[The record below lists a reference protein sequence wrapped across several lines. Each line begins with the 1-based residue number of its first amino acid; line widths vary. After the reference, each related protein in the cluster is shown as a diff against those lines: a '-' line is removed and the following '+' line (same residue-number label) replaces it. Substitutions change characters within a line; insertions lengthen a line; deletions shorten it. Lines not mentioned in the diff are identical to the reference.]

1 MPMSTTL
8 SSAVRFAAGALIL
21 AASALGAAGLPTP
34 DADNGGIKVP
44 EGFGA
49 IAVADLPSGAGGPR
63 HITVAPNGDIYA
75 KARSNGIYALRDADG
90 DGRAEIVETF
100 GRGGGTGI
108 GIRGDYLYYSTD
120 DAVHRY
126 KITPGEL
133 VPSGDPETIVS
144 GLPNRRQ
151 HSAKGF
157 TFDGEG
163 RLVVEVGSPSNA
175 LGNPDRGPG
184 AVGSTPEQINEFL
197 QKHGGFWRFDANKLN
212 QTQADGEHISTGHRH
227 VLAVAWSPLAQ
238 ALFVCQNGRDVMNVV
253 NSTDFDAKYNA
264 EHVAEEFH
272 ILREGANLGWP
283 TTYFDPESNVR
294 LLSPEYG
301 GDKRKRPPAGAFQDP
316 LIAFPAHWAPMQ
328 MAYYGSDRFGAKYR
342 GGFFVTFH
350 GSWNRAP
357 EPQRGYNVCFVPC
370 DERGMPR
377 GTYEVFADGFTGT
390 TEPFTDTNQARYRP
404 MGVAVGPDGSLY
416 VGADQGARIW
426 RIFPTRP

>member
-1 MPMSTTL
+1 VAGT
-8 SSAVRFAAGALIL
+8 SALFSAAQ
-21 AASALGAAGLPTP
+21 AASSLPKP
-34 DADNGGIKVP
+34 DADNGGIKLP
-44 EGFGA
+44 AGFAA
-49 IAVADLPSGAGGPR
+49 ITVADLPSTNGGPR
-63 HITVAPNGDIYA
+63 HITIAPNGDLYA
-75 KARSNGIYALRDADG
+75 KASRNGLFALRDADG
-90 DGRAEIVETF
+90 DGRAEIVEHF
-100 GRGGGTGI
+100 GSGGGTGI
-108 GIRGDYLYYSTD
+108 GVHNGYLYYSTD

-126 KITPGEL
+126 KLTSGQL
-133 VPSGDPETIVS
+133 VPTGEPETIVS

-157 TFDGEG
+157 TFDTQG

-184 AVGSTPEQINEFL
+184 AAGSSPEQIEEFL
-197 QKHGGFWRFDANKLN
+197 KTHGGFWRFDANKAN

-227 VLAVAWSPLAQ
+227 ILAVAWSPVAQ

-253 NSTDFDAKYNA
+253 NSADFDAKYNA
-264 EHVAEEFH
+264 ERVSEEFH
-272 ILREGANLGWP
+272 LLREGANLGWP
-283 TTYFDPESNVR
+283 TTYYDPIDKVR

-301 GDKRKRPPAGAFQDP
+301 GDKKKRPPAGKFPDP

-328 MAYYGSDRFGAKYR
+328 MAYYGADLFGAKYR

-377 GTYEVFADGFTGT
+377 GTYEVFAEGFPGT
-390 TEPFTDTNQARYRP
+390 DEPFTDTKKATYRP

-416 VGADQGARIW
+416 VGADQGSRIW
-426 RIFPTRP
+426 RIFKTGQ